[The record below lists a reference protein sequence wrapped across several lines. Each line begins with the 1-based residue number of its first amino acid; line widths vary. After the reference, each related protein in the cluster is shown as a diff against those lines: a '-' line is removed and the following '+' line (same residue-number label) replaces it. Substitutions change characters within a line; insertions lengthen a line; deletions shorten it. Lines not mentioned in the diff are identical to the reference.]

1 MTTSDDNELARMYL
15 EMEMYRERS
24 EVLRRMYLEME
35 MYRERYEVL
44 RRMTPCTFQ
53 ELWQRSLLGNFDD
66 LVDDIV
72 KTRNVSTRKEDCDNQ
87 CCWLKLY
94 QSSLEP
100 EDKPI

>member
-1 MTTSDDNELARMYL
+1 MTTSDDNELA
-15 EMEMYRERS
+15 
-24 EVLRRMYLEME
+24 RMYLEME

-72 KTRNVSTRKEDCDNQ
+72 KTRNVSTRKEEGCYREMDMRT
-87 CCWLKLY
+87 L
-94 QSSLEP
+94 P
-100 EDKPI
+100 VIV